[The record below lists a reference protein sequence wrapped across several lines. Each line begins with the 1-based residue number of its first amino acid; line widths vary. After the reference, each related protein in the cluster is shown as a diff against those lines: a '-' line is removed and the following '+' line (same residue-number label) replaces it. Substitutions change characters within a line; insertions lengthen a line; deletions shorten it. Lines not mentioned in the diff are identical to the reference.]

1 MLTLARLPSRGS
13 SAEVHGCSSVCIY
26 TAGVCFYV
34 SILRFF
40 RGLHLWKYSFF
51 WIGVLTLC
59 LLSPRLYPDEK
70 LGKSWKRE
78 EHARLSRVYLPSR
91 LQRLKLGV
99 NLSSPW
105 SAKAAVVN
113 KACRCLFS
121 SSSLIF
127 FNLISTVFC
136 FKHNGIRFNRI
147 LPRVA
152 GKNFL

>member
-1 MLTLARLPSRGS
+1 MCSLLHAYLLVVLPLKSMV
-13 SAEVHGCSSVCIY
+13 APLSV
-26 TAGVCFYV
+26 F
-34 SILRFF
+34 ILRAYASMYLSCVSSEACTLENT
-40 RGLHLWKYSFF
+40 RF

-136 FKHNGIRFNRI
+136 LNTMVSDLIGYFPAWREKR
-147 LPRVA
+147 
-152 GKNFL
+152 K